1 MPEIPDLVDLLKTG
15 AHFGHQVSKWH
26 PKMKQYLFGSSNG
39 IHIIDLE
46 KTVEKLK
53 IALEAASDIVA
64 KGGTIVFV
72 GTKRQAS
79 GIVEKYAKACQMPY
93 VTDRWLGGTFTN
105 FSEMTKLI
113 KKLNEFRHK
122 RDTGG
127 LDKYTKKERV
137 VIDRHIAD
145 MERKVG
151 GISTLNRLPEAVFI
165 VDVKHE
171 KTAITE
177 ANEKGVPVFAIL
189 DSNVNPD
196 KVAYGIPSNDDAIKA
211 IELMVRLIS
220 EAISEGL
227 KRRETQKAEAAKAV
241 AAGTPVIATNANDTK
256 ILTA

>member
-1 MPEIPDLVDLLKTG
+1 MVP
-15 AHFGHQVSKWH
+15 S
-26 PKMKQYLFGSSNG
+26 
-39 IHIIDLE
+39 
-46 KTVEKLK
+46 
-53 IALEAASDIVA
+53 
-64 KGGTIVFV
+64 
-72 GTKRQAS
+72 
-79 GIVEKYAKACQMPY
+79 
-93 VTDRWLGGTFTN
+93 
-105 FSEMTKLI
+105 
-113 KKLNEFRHK
+113 
-122 RDTGG
+122 
-127 LDKYTKKERV
+127 
-137 VIDRHIAD
+137 
-145 MERKVG
+145 
-151 GISTLNRLPEAVFI
+151 EAVFI